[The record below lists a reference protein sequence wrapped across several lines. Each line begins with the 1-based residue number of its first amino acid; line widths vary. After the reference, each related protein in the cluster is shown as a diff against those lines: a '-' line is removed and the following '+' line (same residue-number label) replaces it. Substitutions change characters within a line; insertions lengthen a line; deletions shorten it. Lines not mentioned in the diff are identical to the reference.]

1 MSIRREG
8 YGRPVIICTAG
19 DDSIAVFFSLSLVR
33 YATTLA
39 AERERIYNNF
49 RRSLTRAPGG
59 KQMVVVVFFFGG
71 RSTSGRA
78 SKERKQRVRRRRNTI
93 SLESTRIKVYRP
105 SSSAAYHGLF
115 SQSGRVRKTSGFLEF

>member
-59 KQMVVVVFFFGG
+59 KQMVVVVVFFSVVARQVVERAKKENKGYEEEETQSLWS
-71 RSTSGRA
+71 RHA
-78 SKERKQRVRRRRNTI
+78 SKSIGPLLLLLITVCLVN
-93 SLESTRIKVYRP
+93 LG
-105 SSSAAYHGLF
+105 A
-115 SQSGRVRKTSGFLEF
+115 

>member
-59 KQMVVVVFFFGG
+59 KQMVVVVFFFRWSLDKWSSEQRKKTKGTKKKKHNLFG
-71 RSTSGRA
+71 VDTHQSLSALFFFCLSRS
-78 SKERKQRVRRRRNTI
+78 V
-93 SLESTRIKVYRP
+93 
-105 SSSAAYHGLF
+105 
-115 SQSGRVRKTSGFLEF
+115 